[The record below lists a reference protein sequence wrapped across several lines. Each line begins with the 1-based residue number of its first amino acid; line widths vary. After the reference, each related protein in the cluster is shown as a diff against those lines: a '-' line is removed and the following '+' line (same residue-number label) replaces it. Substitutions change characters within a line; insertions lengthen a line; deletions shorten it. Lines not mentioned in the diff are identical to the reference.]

1 MEQERQRT
9 LLWTPSHVEGSGL
22 YQLWGEWCIL
32 EGKGNFNPDQ
42 HPMLKA
48 TGITK
53 WEEWCYQLGKE
64 IFNENHPV
72 LLKATGVTT
81 NWGEWGC
88 YLFGKG
94 IFNENHVLKAA
105 GVTSYQLGRDG
116 EWVVERQKPASKF
129 WGPPWF
135 KVQALILPLPPLWI
149 P

>member
-1 MEQERQRT
+1 
-9 LLWTPSHVEGSGL
+9 
-22 YQLWGEWCIL
+22 
-32 EGKGNFNPDQ
+32 
-42 HPMLKA
+42 MLKA

-72 LLKATGVTT
+72 LLKATGVT

-105 GVTSYQLGRDG
+105 GVTNYQLGRDG
-116 EWVVERQKPASKF
+116 E
-129 WGPPWF
+129 
-135 KVQALILPLPPLWI
+135 
-149 P
+149 